1 MISVVIRT
9 INRETLHASI
19 LSAGREFDEVIVV
32 ADASPLNR
40 VALVK
45 VIASLPDKCKVKVLE
60 TGQRFD
66 KYGSAALNMG
76 ACAVSNDYFCL
87 LDDDD
92 EFVRGAGEYM
102 RQFVMENKDHDI
114 FIPGLRFNNG
124 MELCKSPG
132 LEYGNVAVP
141 TFKTEWA
148 LKVPITPL
156 HLNKFKVPSDA
167 IDLSHVLAC
176 VAEGAKVSWYEK
188 ILYLVRP
195 HMPGTN
201 GRGK

>member
-1 MISVVIRT
+1 MISALIRT
-9 INRETLHASI
+9 LGRDTLSNSI
-19 LSAGREFDEVIVV
+19 ESALHEFDNVIVV
-32 ADASPLNR
+32 ADDTYIKN
-40 VALVK
+40 
-45 VIASLPDKCKVKVLE
+45 KVKDSRILYLR

-76 ACAVSNDYFCL
+76 ACAVTTSHFCL

-102 RQFVMENKDHDI
+102 RQFVNENKDKDI

-132 LEYGNVAVP
+132 LRYGNVAVP
-141 TFKTEWA
+141 TFRTEWA

-156 HLNKFKVPSDA
+156 HLNKFKIPPDA

-176 VAEGAKVSWYEK
+176 VSEGAKVIWYEK

-195 HMPGTN
+195 RLPGTN